1 MLESK
6 ELPLPLSC
14 NEVALDSSPE
24 RFGSLTESF
33 AHEDTLQLQ
42 QRLQDDGYLFMR
54 GLLNRDDIQAA
65 RTNVLE
71 QLNTEGL
78 INTNFPLDEGIALPG
93 DHSPFRPEMAQN
105 NPLFHKVLYEGPMM
119 EFHTRL
125 LGDTVRHFDYTWFRP
140 VSGRRATWPH
150 CDIVYMGRGTP
161 RLLTT
166 WVPYGD
172 TPIKVGG
179 LILLEKSNQMADRI
193 RKYLNSDVDSYC
205 ENKPERKGVGFY
217 EWMHDGTLSKQPD
230 TLPEK
235 FNSRWLT
242 ADYRMG
248 DVIIFGME
256 MIHGSL
262 DNQTNRFRLSSDS
275 RYQLASEPA
284 DERWIGDKPPGHGP
298 HVSKGVIC

>member
-105 NPLFHKVLYEGPMM
+105 NPL
-119 EFHTRL
+119 
-125 LGDTVRHFDYTWFRP
+125 
-140 VSGRRATWPH
+140 
-150 CDIVYMGRGTP
+150 
-161 RLLTT
+161 
-166 WVPYGD
+166 
-172 TPIKVGG
+172 
-179 LILLEKSNQMADRI
+179 LECLQRYSLWLKII
-193 RKYLNSDVDSYC
+193 RTEMS
-205 ENKPERKGVGFY
+205 
-217 EWMHDGTLSKQPD
+217 LSII
-230 TLPEK
+230 
-235 FNSRWLT
+235 FNS
-242 ADYRMG
+242 
-248 DVIIFGME
+248 
-256 MIHGSL
+256 
-262 DNQTNRFRLSSDS
+262 
-275 RYQLASEPA
+275 
-284 DERWIGDKPPGHGP
+284 
-298 HVSKGVIC
+298 